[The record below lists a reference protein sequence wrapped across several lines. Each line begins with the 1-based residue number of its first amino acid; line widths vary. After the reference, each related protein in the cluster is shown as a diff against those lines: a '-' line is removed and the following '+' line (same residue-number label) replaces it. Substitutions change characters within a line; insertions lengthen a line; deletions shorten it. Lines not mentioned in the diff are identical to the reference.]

1 MLHRVISA
9 IELETASVLHVGCLC
24 QAGKEQQ
31 GRGKANKKE
40 IVVVI
45 WVKYSITM
53 SEPGNKK
60 NKLVDEL
67 GDKTQNMLNEN
78 TKASKKSMMR
88 KLKEQSRK
96 RGFIIIVI
104 IILVYNVF

>member
-24 QAGKEQQ
+24 QTGKEQQ
-31 GRGKANKKE
+31 GQGKANKKK

-45 WVKYSITM
+45 RVKYSITM
-53 SEPGNKK
+53 SESGNKK
-60 NKLVDEL
+60 NKPVDEL

-88 KLKEQSRK
+88 KLKEQSRH
-96 RGFIIIVI
+96 RGFVVVI
-104 IILVYNVF
+104 IISL